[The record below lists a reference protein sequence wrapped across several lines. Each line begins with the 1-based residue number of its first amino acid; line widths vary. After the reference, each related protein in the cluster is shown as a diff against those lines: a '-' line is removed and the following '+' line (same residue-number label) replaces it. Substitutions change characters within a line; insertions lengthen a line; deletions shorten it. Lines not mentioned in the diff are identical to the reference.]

1 MSYTNFDDLFQDLYE
16 VNSPLTYENF
26 SSSTMTNLS
35 TSINDIWKKMLDKIS
50 QTPLGPFNEDVIGDN
65 TVFGHINEC
74 IDYNSTIEEYNSNSF
89 WNESVSQL
97 ANDFEASF
105 LSDATLYGDVKIV
118 DIKNADAGNS
128 FNIEEQW
135 VRPWTN
141 KNNETYKVVRGNDVI
156 NAVIEYSNNL
166 DYTNIKGNW
175 TRLLMPQYLRYVE
188 VEDLNRN
195 FWVISEVLTGIC
207 DFIFGDKLKPLLDS
221 IINELIQLWQNVQ
234 YLWGMYTM
242 LSQKSYFT
250 DIHYEVVPIPID
262 NVRHYLK
269 FDNFDLQLNID
280 GDAQQ
285 TNLLLENIW
294 KSNLSYLKDQYV
306 ESNLCIVPVIRN
318 NNYEHNY
325 YETEYY
331 PGIFLYDRNI
341 NKTRALRLEYSDNS
355 PVIINAQIFGNFIG
369 LLSKDGTQYAA
380 TYSDPPHSSEELPL
394 YSLLRTEPLILS
406 AKYVERF
413 TEINFQ
419 LRIRDAA
426 TEIKTNQIET
436 VCLIDVENNNLS
448 NYTSANDFSVVSQLA
463 SKTSPSTL
471 NQIPVT
477 NIIPLKGFY
486 MGELSSSLKILEEQP
501 VSYNLTMRKLD
512 ANNESQALKDN
523 VTVTVKDEQ
532 NNVKYIKTFNKN
544 NTYSNFINLGT
555 LNKGTYKISETSEN
569 NIYAASDNEISIT
582 IKQNGVLPVTEQEIT
597 KGGFPIP
604 LKYNCNLSGN
614 NIQMTIKN
622 PRTFSS
628 AMSTRQISLK
638 PFVKASLG
646 EPDYPAINIDTTN
659 YYITYADNLKD
670 LPSQTSTTQTQSLSN
685 LKQEDANIL
694 RAFMP
699 SLNPSLDSAL
709 VFYYG
714 YHTAGNVEPFPSD
727 STLRTSSF
735 KSLNREGES
744 IDVHFAGGHSAGFN
758 NIGVLK
764 IAGQNNLTIYDK
776 YNSPLSYPNIY
787 AFGQGSAGT
796 IENMFFFIKA
806 SDNDL
811 IKKDNWFLMLI
822 SGSIANFNNS
832 SDLPNNANAYTTV
845 NEDITTYHM
854 CPTITITFFFPQ
866 TSAFNNYQS
875 LGYCATLMVTR
886 QDTDDGNTVSA
897 SGTHFYDWSY
907 RAAGSTINKSQYKT
921 IVEQIT
927 NGTYKMFQKA
937 LTTGTKKDL
946 LKNAYGNIDWNQ
958 EDFTGYTY
966 YTD

>member
-1 MSYTNFDDLFQDLYE
+1 MAYTDFNSLFNDLYR
-16 VNSPLTYENF
+16 VNSPLNYDDLN
-26 SSSTMTNLS
+26 SSTLTSLAD
-35 TSINDIWKKMLDKIS
+35 SINDIWKGMLTKINL
-50 QTPLGPFNEDVIGDN
+50 TPSGPFNEELIGNN
-65 TVFGHINEC
+65 TVFGY
-74 IDYNSTIEEYNSNSF
+74 IDQNIDFESDTEDYLQNNF
-89 WNESVSQL
+89 WNESVEQL
-97 ANDFEASF
+97 AEDFEAAF
-105 LSDATLYGDVKIV
+105 GNNAILYGTVKV
-118 DIKNADAGNS
+118 SDLKNADAGNS
-128 FNIEEQW
+128 FILQNEW
-135 VRPWTN
+135 VRPWEN
-141 KNNETYKVVRGNDVI
+141 KSGVSYKIIRGNDSI
-156 NAVIEYSNNL
+156 DAVIEYSSNL
-166 DYTNIKGNW
+166 DFTNNKGNW
-175 TRLLMPQYLRYVE
+175 IRLLMPRYLRYVE

-207 DFIFGDKLKPLLDS
+207 EFIFGDKLKPLLDS

-234 YLWGMYTM
+234 YLWGMYAV
-242 LSQKSYFT
+242 LSQKPYYT
-250 DIHYEVVPIPID
+250 DIHYEVVPIPVD
-262 NVRHYLK
+262 DVRHYLK
-269 FDNFDLQLNID
+269 FDDFDLQLNID
-280 GDAQQ
+280 GNAQQ

-294 KSNLSYLKDQYV
+294 KNNLSYLKDQYV

-341 NKTRALRLEYSDNS
+341 NKTRALRLEYSNNN
-355 PVIINAQIFGNFIG
+355 PVIINAQVFGNSIG

-380 TYSDPPHSSEELPL
+380 TYSNPPYSSEELPL

-406 AKYVERF
+406 AVYIERF
-413 TEINFQ
+413 TKINFQ

-436 VCLIDVENNNLS
+436 ICSIDVENNNLS
-448 NYTSANDFSVVSQLA
+448 DYTSANDFSVVQQLA

-477 NIIPLKGFY
+477 DIIPLKGFY
-486 MGELSSSLKILEEQP
+486 MGELASSLKILEEQP
-501 VSYNLTMRKLD
+501 ISYNLTMRKLD

-523 VTVTVKDEQ
+523 VTVTVKDQQ
-532 NNVKYIKTFNKN
+532 NNIKYTQTFNKN
-544 NTYSNFINLGT
+544 NTYPNFINLGT

-582 IKQNGVLPVTEQEIT
+582 VKQNEILPSVGQEIA
-597 KGGFPIP
+597 KSGFPVP
-604 LKYNCNLSGN
+604 LKYDCNLNGD

-622 PRTFSS
+622 PRAFSS

-638 PFVKASLG
+638 PFVRTSLG
-646 EPDYPAINIDTTN
+646 EPDYPSISIDTTN
-659 YYITYADNLKD
+659 YYITYANDLKD
-670 LPSQTSTTQTQSLSN
+670 LPSQTSTTQTQSLSS
-685 LKQEDANIL
+685 LKEEDTNIL
-694 RAFMP
+694 RASIP
-699 SLNPSLDSAL
+699 SLSPSLDSAL

-727 STLRTSSF
+727 STLMTSSF
-735 KSLNREGES
+735 KSLNRDGEN
-744 IDVHFAGGHSAGFN
+744 IDVQFAGGHSGGFN

-764 IAGQNNLTIYDK
+764 IAGQNNLMIYDK

-796 IENMFFFIKA
+796 IENMFFFVKT

-822 SGSIANFNNS
+822 SGSIANFSNS

-845 NEDITTYHM
+845 NEGITTYHM

-866 TSAFNNYQS
+866 TSAFSEYQS

-907 RAAGSTINKSQYKT
+907 RAAGSTINKSQYKA

-937 LTTGTKKDL
+937 LTIGTRKDL
-946 LKNAYGNIDWNQ
+946 LKNAYGNIDWDQ